1 MTSLSS
7 SPGRE
12 SQSGSR
18 AQSSTVGIVL
28 LTAVV
33 VVSVGAGSV
42 LYLGSSGISET
53 ASPLVDA
60 DVELTPS
67 AVVVTHAGGDPLAMP
82 DLTVVVRADGSSN
95 RHSIDPAAVDGDG
108 DDRFE
113 PAEVWR
119 TGHGLVERTEVVV
132 LVVDS
137 SANAVLVRE
146 HATVPRGSTN
156 RAPFASLSVAP
167 GAPESDASAVFDAS
181 ASVDDEG
188 IVEYRWD
195 WDADGTVDE
204 TTTDPRVTHAFP
216 GRDDYAVTLT
226 VVDAEGATDSVTR
239 TVAVGAAVELG
250 DVALS
255 DGGEGDGLVAPG
267 DEVTVT
273 ADVAEAGPGV
283 DSVTADAGAFDAG
296 TVPLSDGD
304 DDGTYEGSFTVGDS
318 PAEGDQAVAVTA
330 TDDAG
335 NADSA
340 TTDPLTVDAT
350 APSIETF
357 AVSDQSEGGFYWIY
371 WEYVE
376 SFRVQW
382 TVTDDRLVETTVWV
396 NRSGT
401 VQQSYDGASGD
412 ETYENVRAY
421 QGSGRD
427 HTMTV
432 VATDAAGNRAC
443 RTVTDTAD
451 GTDPPPSA
459 YDSC

>member
-1 MTSLSS
+1 MQ
-7 SPGRE
+7 PA
-12 SQSGSR
+12 R
-18 AQSSTVGIVL
+18 AQSSTVGILL

-33 VVSVGAGSV
+33 VISVGAGSV
-42 LYLGSSGISET
+42 LYIGSSGVSET

-60 DVELTPS
+60 DVELTPTD
-67 AVVVTHAGGDPLAMP
+67 VVVTHAGGDTVAMA
-82 DLTVVVRADGSSN
+82 DLIVAVRGGGSSN
-95 RHSIDPAAVDGDG
+95 RYAVAPGAVDGNG

-113 PAEVWR
+113 PAEVWQ
-119 TGHGLVERTEVVV
+119 TGHGLAERTDVVV
-132 LVVDS
+132 LLVDD

-146 HATVPRGSTN
+146 HGTVPRGSTN
-156 RAPFASLSVAP
+156 QGPFASLSVAP

-181 ASVDDEG
+181 PSVDDEG

-204 TTTDPRVTHAFP
+204 TTTDPRVTHTFP
-216 GRDDYAVTLT
+216 GRDDYSVTLT

-239 TVAVGAAVELG
+239 TVSVGAAVELG
-250 DVALS
+250 DVALTAA
-255 DGGEGDGLVAPG
+255 DGDELVAPG
-267 DEVTVT
+267 DEVSVT

-283 DSVTADAGAFDAG
+283 DSVTADAGVFDAG
-296 TVPLSDGD
+296 TVALSDGD
-304 DDGTYEGSFTVGDS
+304 DDGTYDGSFVVGDS
-318 PAEGDQAVAVTA
+318 PKEGDQGVAITA
-330 TDDAG
+330 TDGAG
-335 NADSA
+335 NTDPA
-340 TTDPLTVDAT
+340 TTSSLTVDAT

-357 AVSDQSEGGFYWIY
+357 DVSDQSEGGFYWIY

-401 VQQSYDGASGD
+401 VQGSYTGPSGD

-421 QGSGRD
+421 QASGRD
-427 HTMTV
+427 HTITIA
-432 VATDAAGNRAC
+432 ATDAAGNRAC

-451 GTDPPPSA
+451 GDDPPESA
-459 YDSC
+459 YESC